1 MKCIIIEDEVMA
13 RKSLE
18 HLCAKVDTFEMVGVF
33 EDANQAVE
41 TVDKGDID
49 LMFLDIE
56 LPGMSGIEFLEQLPY
71 LPQVVFTTSNT
82 DYAFEAYQYD
92 VTDFLKKPITL
103 QRFLKAV
110 EKIELR
116 EKELK
121 AIAYASATH
130 EIYIKSDGRFIR
142 LPFENILYFENT
154 GDYVKV
160 VTNKETHVIHGSLK
174 SIDHRIKNPRFLKI
188 HRSYIVNMDKI
199 KDIED
204 NTLVVGSKVIPISR
218 AHKPILMRSINL
230 L

>member
-33 EDANQAVE
+33 EDAIQAAGA
-41 TVDKGDID
+41 VDKGDID

-56 LPGMSGIEFLEQLPY
+56 LPGISGIEFLEQLPY

-160 VTNKETHVIHGSLK
+160 VTSKETHVIHGSLK

>member
-33 EDANQAVE
+33 EDANQAFE

-130 EIYIKSDGRFIR
+130 EIYIKCDGRFIR

-160 VTNKETHVIHGSLK
+160 VTSKETHVIHGSLK